1 MSAYIIT
8 IDTKVTDLE
17 GLAGL
22 ADRLVE
28 AVASQGGKYI
38 IRGGDFEAKGGDFT
52 PARIA
57 VAEFDNIDQVR
68 ALMNTESFT
77 ELRKLRGQFAEANVF
92 IMEGV

>member
-28 AVASQGGKYI
+28 AVASHGGKYI
-38 IRGGDFEAKGGDFT
+38 IRGGDFEAMGGDFT

-57 VAEFDNIDQVR
+57 VAEFDNIDQVK